1 VKGERYPPSIVATA
15 LGAAFH
21 LSPVSPRPI
30 ALSPFRPFA
39 VSQLAGCSLSGA
51 MCCNFCSVA
60 AGTHAAPSAPVIL
73 CGIIEKQV
81 ATFIRTLSNQRW
93 VRVAKKIRR
102 RFGERG

>member
-1 VKGERYPPSIVATA
+1 MTGEKYPPTIVVMA
-15 LGAAFH
+15 LGRPFTFH
-21 LSPVSPRPI
+21 FSPVTFHRSP
-30 ALSPFRPFA
+30 LA

-51 MCCNFCSVA
+51 MRCNFCSVA

-73 CGIIEKQV
+73 RGIIEKQV

-93 VRVAKKIRR
+93 VRVAKEIRR

>member
-1 VKGERYPPSIVATA
+1 MR
-15 LGAAFH
+15 
-21 LSPVSPRPI
+21 
-30 ALSPFRPFA
+30 
-39 VSQLAGCSLSGA
+39 
-51 MCCNFCSVA
+51 CNFCSVA

-93 VRVAKKIRR
+93 VRVAKEIRR